1 MKLRILIADDEPDVL
16 ALVGLNLS
24 RAGFQVVT
32 APDGETALARLL
44 EHPPSL
50 AILDLMMPG
59 MTGLELCKVIRATPA
74 TASIPIVMLTAK
86 SAEMERIVAFELGVD
101 DYVTKPFSPR
111 ELVLRVSAILRSS
124 TAMEEKPRVMRVGS
138 IALDTERH
146 TVKVDDQPVD
156 LTVTEFKLL
165 SAMLAARGRM
175 QARETLLNA
184 VWGDESEVEPR
195 TVDTHLRRLR
205 EKLGDA
211 GAQIHTVR
219 GFGYRL
225 IESPGIPNG
234 G

>member
-1 MKLRILIADDEPDVL
+1 MKPRVLIADDEPDVL

-24 RAGFQVVT
+24 RAGFHVIT
-32 APDGETALARLL
+32 AADGDTALARVL
-44 EHPPSL
+44 EQPPSL

-59 MTGLELCKVIRATPA
+59 MTGLEICRIMRATPA
-74 TASIPIVMLTAK
+74 TALVPIVMLTAK

-111 ELVLRVSAILRSS
+111 ELVLRVSAILRK
-124 TAMEEKPRVMRVGS
+124 TAAMEDKPPIMQAGS
-138 IALDTERH
+138 ITLDTQRH
-146 TVKVDDQPVD
+146 EVTVNNQPVD

-175 QARETLLNA
+175 QARETLLTA
-184 VWGDESEVEPR
+184 VWGDEAEVEPR
-195 TVDTHLRRLR
+195 TIDTHLRRLR
-205 EKLGDA
+205 EKLGPA

-225 IESPGIPNG
+225 NTDC
-234 G
+234 